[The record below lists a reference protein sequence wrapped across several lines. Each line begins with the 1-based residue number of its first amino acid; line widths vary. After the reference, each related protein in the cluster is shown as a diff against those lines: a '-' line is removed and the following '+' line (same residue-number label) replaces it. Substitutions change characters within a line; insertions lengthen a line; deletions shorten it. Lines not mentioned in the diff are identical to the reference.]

1 MSDSAQEKGR
11 CHVCWEEDFLTRTK
25 FYLPIACECCGPTHV
40 EIVYH
45 CFTCTPKIPRTTKI
59 EIATAKLLDPIFEG
73 LFKQRK

>member
-45 CFTCTPKIPRTTKI
+45 CFGWGYCGRWL
-59 EIATAKLLDPIFEG
+59 AA
-73 LFKQRK
+73 RYY